1 MMKFDKFNL
10 WNSWKTKLKK
20 FLSNINFLKKLKF
33 TQNKLLKLYF
43 RYTISFKNSS
53 SPQKDDSCSGQEI
66 PDKITPLK
74 LIYSPIDSALIWI
87 NFNTEPD
94 FDF

>member
-1 MMKFDKFNL
+1 MKFLKNEAQKILVKYPFSQKIKFN
-10 WNSWKTKLKK
+10 
-20 FLSNINFLKKLKF
+20 
-33 TQNKLLKLYF
+33 QNKLLKLYF
-43 RYTISFKNSS
+43 RYKISFKNSP
-53 SPQKDDSCSGQEI
+53 SPQKDDFCSGQEI

-74 LIYSPIDSALIWI
+74 LIYSPIDSAFIWI